1 MESYLYVVT
10 AVIAAIP
17 SIVLVIVQSKGRKA
31 ETNKTI
37 TDTNKTITDTY
48 HTLAED
54 LRLEINRLSFKIN
67 EIEVEK
73 EKEIAELRNLLSN
86 LQLVLKTYVEIECD
100 LRKGVLVLRKQLINN
115 DSIPLYELP
124 NKISFDIE
132 YKEN

>member
-10 AVIAAIP
+10 AVIAVVP

-31 ETNKTI
+31 
-37 TDTNKTITDTY
+37 DTNKTITDTY

>member
-1 MESYLYVVT
+1 MEQYLLVVT
-10 AVIAAIP
+10 ALIAVIP
-17 SIVLVIVQSKGRKA
+17 SIILVIAQSKGRKA

-37 TDTNKTITDTY
+37 SETY

-54 LRLEINRLSFKIN
+54 LRLEINRLSSKIN

-73 EKEIAELRNLLSN
+73 EKEITELRNLLSN